1 MTPAYPSTPDAE
13 APVPPTTGGSS
24 LSRGLR
30 VTAQALS
37 TRPQQAGRGLCGAS
51 QVAGLA
57 DHIGAV
63 QEHHVST
70 ERVEEGP

>member
-1 MTPAYPSTPDAE
+1 M
-13 APVPPTTGGSS
+13 PPTIGGSS
-24 LSRGLR
+24 LSPGLR

-37 TRPQQAGRGLCGAS
+37 TRPQQAGQGLCGAS

-57 DHIGAV
+57 ADIGAV